1 MGGGR
6 RRPNKN
12 GGRGRAQAAGANT
25 FSYGHAIL
33 GGRPGGGSAAGPA
46 RIDGDRRMRGRAN
59 AFRYTYAHAESSGG
73 GDDLRRPILLSCSRD
88 PPRTEAFVDP
98 NPCVHLEAEIPS
110 YEYHPS
116 VVGGLGLGYH
126 GEEVDAEQEDGA
138 DTLGLDLEMMGG
150 VGLGFRHAEEG
161 EEEEVEDI
169 LGLGSFSTPETTKNV
184 RNEGYLLIGGVRIYT
199 EDASSPE
206 DEIDMSNDD
215 DSDDED
221 ADQVEDGMLDIVESS
236 DNEND
241 MEEPSQGD
249 SEEDEEEDSSSDGV
263 SLPSDSDSDID
274 DDVAQDYL
282 EGIGEDV
289 KLLNIDSL
297 ESANFDSSDEDGLP
311 KSGKNLSKHRT
322 KLTTIGL
329 MNLSSEY
336 GMKKPKAKK
345 PKGHMRYST
354 GWPAA
359 DVGVSAVEDF
369 ILLKDSRKACKKKK
383 SSSDLSQS
391 WPRESVTR
399 RRSNV
404 PGEKKKH
411 RKELVAVKRRQ
422 RMINR
427 GVDLDQI
434 NYKLRQLVV
443 NEVDM
448 YSFQPMHARD
458 CSQVQ
463 RLASVYHLKSGCQ
476 GSGKKRFVTVSRT
489 QKTCLPSIRDKI
501 RLDKLL
507 GPSVDEV
514 DDFVVGPRA
523 KTERW
528 RRTKAKGSI
537 TREHQ
542 SDPAKLAKKHEAN
555 GSGRRFQK
563 QQYSKQP
570 VSFVSSGV
578 MQDGTEK
585 ETPAMDPDT
594 TTTTP
599 HAMVTN
605 TGSSIGAF
613 EVHTK
618 GFGSRMMAKM
628 GFVEGSGLGKEGQGI
643 VQPIEV
649 VQRPKS
655 LGLGIQFEAET
666 SITKNNGQGKT
677 ETDRI
682 GAFENHTKGFGSR
695 MMAKMGFVPGTGL
708 GRDGQG
714 ITTPLTAVRR
724 PKSRGLGAKTS

>member
-12 GGRGRAQAAGANT
+12 GGRGRAQTAGANT
-25 FSYGHAIL
+25 FSYGHAVL
-33 GGRPGGGSAAGPA
+33 RGRPGGGSAAGRA
-46 RIDGDRRMRGRAN
+46 RTDGDRRMRGRAN

-73 GDDLRRPILLSCSRD
+73 GDDPRCPILISCSRD
-88 PPRTEAFVDP
+88 APPTEAFVDP
-98 NPCVHLEAEIPS
+98 SPCVHLESEIPS

-126 GEEVDAEQEDGA
+126 GDEVDAEQEDDT
-138 DTLGLDLEMMGG
+138 DTLGLDLEMIGG
-150 VGLGFRHAEEG
+150 VGLGFRHAEGGGGG
-161 EEEEVEDI
+161 EEEEAEEI
-169 LGLGSFSTPETTKNV
+169 LGLGSFSTPETTKSV
-184 RNEGYLLIGGVRIYT
+184 RNEGYLSIGGVRIYT
-199 EDASSPE
+199 EDTSSPE
-206 DEIDMSNDD
+206 EEIVLSNDD

-236 DNEND
+236 DNEED
-241 MEEPSQGD
+241 MEESSQGD
-249 SEEDEEEDSSSDGV
+249 SEEDEEDDSSSEGG
-263 SLPSDSDSDID
+263 SLSSDSDSDID
-274 DDVAQDYL
+274 DEVAQDYL

-289 KLLNIDSL
+289 ELLNIGSL
-297 ESANFDSSDEDGLP
+297 EAANLDSSDEDGLP

-345 PKGHMRYST
+345 PKGHMRHST

-369 ILLKDSRKACKKKK
+369 IFLKDSRAALRKKK
-383 SSSDLSQS
+383 SSSDLSRS
-391 WPRESVTR
+391 WPRESITR
-399 RRSNV
+399 RKSNV
-404 PGEKKKH
+404 PGGKKKY

-443 NEVDM
+443 SEVDM
-448 YSFQPMHARD
+448 FSFQPMHARD

-489 QKTCLPSIRDKI
+489 EKTCLPSIRDKA

-523 KTERW
+523 KTESW

-537 TREHQ
+537 THQ
-542 SDPAKLAKKHEAN
+542 NQSAPAKLAN
-555 GSGRRFQK
+555 GTGRRFQK
-563 QQYSKQP
+563 QQYSKRP

-594 TTTTP
+594 STATS

-605 TGSSIGAF
+605 TSSNIGAF

-666 SITKNNGQGKT
+666 SITKNNGLGKS
-677 ETDRI
+677 ETAGI

-695 MMAKMGFVPGTGL
+695 MMVKMGFVPGTGL
-708 GRDGQG
+708 GKDGQG

>member
-354 GWPAA
+354 G
-359 DVGVSAVEDF
+359 
-369 ILLKDSRKACKKKK
+369 KHCKKKK

-434 NYKLRQLVV
+434 NYMIGPETCIRISPEEWLSRLRQ
-443 NEVDM
+443 E
-448 YSFQPMHARD
+448 
-458 CSQVQ
+458 
-463 RLASVYHLKSGCQ
+463 
-476 GSGKKRFVTVSRT
+476 
-489 QKTCLPSIRDKI
+489 
-501 RLDKLL
+501 KLL